1 VEISWLRKSGRTQEP
16 LRLILFFF
24 LSSIEERKK
33 KRIECRGDL
42 TDDFFPAM
50 DFPHV
55 VSDPTFHMCYREGTR
70 WTGVPAPGPCLTPRE
85 RGPPSRVEHAHT
97 HSYAPADPRAPTQQ
111 RSRWWQRQQASA
123 AHGVSFSTD
132 HSALYT
138 RAEVDEFRIDA
149 SMARTKKTYAHCQV
163 LIIEKDATI
172 NNALQDERDRFEAAL
187 EDSDSDSN

>member
-1 VEISWLRKSGRTQEP
+1 MDGCARAWPMPHPART
-16 LRLILFFF
+16 R
-24 LSSIEERKK
+24 
-33 KRIECRGDL
+33 
-42 TDDFFPAM
+42 PA
-50 DFPHV
+50 
-55 VSDPTFHMCYREGTR
+55 
-70 WTGVPAPGPCLTPRE
+70 
-85 RGPPSRVEHAHT
+85 SRVEHAHT
-97 HSYAPADPRAPTQQ
+97 HSSAPADPRAPTQQ
-111 RSRWWQRQQASA
+111 RSRWWQRQQASVVD
-123 AHGVSFSTD
+123 GVSFSTD